1 VHETS
6 VRLLE
11 GLPAPGIEAKMVETA
26 TPKHG
31 GLDLCLGIA
40 RHLEDDDFTQLES
53 SLQKGWEGM

>member
-1 VHETS
+1 M
-6 VRLLE
+6 LE